1 MRPIGASLALAMSLA
16 SRASERD
23 TEDALEL
30 LRDPKGRDARVALA
44 EQLLGRAKVR
54 VQTVRLALGEAAEAA

>member
-1 MRPIGASLALAMSLA
+1 MSLALE
-16 SRASERD
+16 ASERD
-23 TEDALEL
+23 MEDALEL
-30 LRDPKGRDARVALA
+30 LRDPRGPAACGALA